1 VGLLRRGTVL
11 AHAVHLSD
19 DELATVSATRA
30 AVAHCPASNLKLASG
45 VARVPEL
52 LAAGATVAIGTDGPA
67 SSNDLDVLGATR
79 LAALLHKGVGG
90 PEGSG
95 GADRLPAVQALQ
107 LATIEG
113 ARALGIDDV
122 VGSLEV
128 GKFADVV
135 AVDLDRPHIQP
146 VYDTASA
153 VLYAAGRGDV
163 TDVWVA
169 GRQLVERGVAVLVD
183 AGRVTAD
190 LRDLQQVVAAVRGG
204 DQRDG
209 TAR

>member
-1 VGLLRRGTVL
+1 VAAGG
-11 AHAVHLSD
+11 
-19 DELATVSATRA
+19 A

-52 LAAGATVAIGTDGPA
+52 LDAGVTVAIGTDGPA

-79 LAALLHKGVGG
+79 LAALVHKGVGG
-90 PEGSG
+90 PGGSG
-95 GADRLPAVQALQ
+95 GADRLPASQALRM
-107 LATIEG
+107 ATIDG
-113 ARALGIDDV
+113 ARALRIDDA

-128 GKFADVV
+128 GKLADVV

-169 GRQLVERGVAVLVD
+169 GRQVVEGSAALLVD

-190 LRDLQQVVAAVRGG
+190 LRDLQRVVAAVRGG
-204 DQRDG
+204 DHRDA
-209 TAR
+209 TVRTTR